1 MTPTNKVLI
10 LLALITALLTGCAL
24 PPVRQTDPSNPPL
37 EQTTAA
43 TITPPAP
50 QTAAPTTSA
59 SVLQEPGAVPLT
71 ETPQTTHTLEP
82 QTPSPQ
88 PTVTAIQVSISD
100 SAPPPIPGGNLKI
113 DLPTYLDKLHG
124 GWVGQMAGVQWGA
137 PTEFKYRGQINPEKI
152 TWHPETINQALE
164 NDDLYVEIPFLE
176 MMATRGV
183 NASWGDFGEGFR
195 WTGSNLWH
203 GNKDARQLLNQGFG
217 PPLSGHYTLN
227 PHAEDIDWQ
236 IEANFAGLV
245 TPGMPDA
252 AIDIAWRAGHVI
264 GYGDGVYGGVAVA
277 AMTSAAFFAES
288 VDEIIEA
295 GRLSV
300 PEGSQYREMI
310 DDVIAWSD
318 EYPADWG
325 KTWQKIEDKWGEQD
339 RCPEGINKPFNI
351 DAKLNGAYVFMGL
364 LYGNGNFENSMY
376 IAMKGGQDSDCNP
389 STVGGILGTW
399 LGLSDI
405 PYKFYEYLDPET
417 PILYTDHTYNDAI
430 NMSVDAARQ
439 VVLMKGGSIEDSGG
453 TETWVIP
460 PMAEIQ
466 PAILE
471 QWPRSSNDPPLLTI
485 AVEQTS
491 GCRFKMSAS
500 ASDSNQIHD
509 IQWFFGDLSYANGV
523 NTTHTYQQSGSYEIT
538 AFASDRTGN
547 TSWKTQ
553 GVTCE

>member
-1 MTPTNKVLI
+1 MTVMNKEITLLVLI
-10 LLALITALLTGCAL
+10 IILVAGCAL
-24 PPVRQTDPSNPPL
+24 PLPL
-37 EQTTAA
+37 ANEPAAVPQPQAGATA
-43 TITPPAP
+43 ITPP
-50 QTAAPTTSA
+50 QPTTTYPVSPTTQPHTSA
-59 SVLQEPGAVPLT
+59 ALPT
-71 ETPQTTHTLEP
+71 ETPQPTNTLES
-82 QTPSPQ
+82 QTPLPN
-88 PTVTAIQVSISD
+88 PTVTAIQVSVSN
-100 SAPPPIPGGNLKI
+100 SSPAPAPGSSLSI

-124 GWVGQMAGVQWGA
+124 GWVGQMAGVQWGG
-137 PTEFKYRGQINPEKI
+137 PTEFKYQGQINPEKI
-152 TWHPETINQALE
+152 TFYPETINQALE

-176 MMATRGV
+176 ALARYRV
-183 NASWGDFGEGFR
+183 NASWGNFGESFR
-195 WTGSNLWH
+195 WTNSNLWH
-203 GNKDARQLLNQGFG
+203 GNKDARQLLNQGFTA
-217 PPLSGHYTLN
+217 PMSGHYTLN

-245 TPGMPDA
+245 TPGMPEA

-277 AMTSAAFFAES
+277 AMTSTAFFANS

-310 DDVIAWSD
+310 EDVIAWSN

-325 KTWQKIEDKWGEQD
+325 KTWQKIEDKWGHQD

-364 LYGNGNFENSMY
+364 LYGNGNIENSMY

-389 STVGGILGTW
+389 STVGGILGVW
-399 LGLSDI
+399 SGLSGM
-405 PYKFYEYLDPET
+405 PYKFYEHLDTET
-417 PILYTDHTYNDAI
+417 PILYSDRTYTDAI

-439 VVLMKGGSIEDSGG
+439 AVLMKGGSIDQAND

-460 PMAEIQ
+460 PTGEIQ
-466 PAILE
+466 PPILE
-471 QWPRSSNDPPLLTI
+471 QWPKSPNDPPLLTI
-485 AVEQTS
+485 TVEETS
-491 GCRFKMSAS
+491 ACSFKMSAS

-509 IQWFFGDLSYANGV
+509 IQWFFGDLSYANGK
-523 NTTHTYQQSGSYEIT
+523 NTTHTYQQPGQYEIT
-538 AFASDRTGN
+538 AFTSDRTGN
-547 TSWKTQ
+547 TTWKTQ